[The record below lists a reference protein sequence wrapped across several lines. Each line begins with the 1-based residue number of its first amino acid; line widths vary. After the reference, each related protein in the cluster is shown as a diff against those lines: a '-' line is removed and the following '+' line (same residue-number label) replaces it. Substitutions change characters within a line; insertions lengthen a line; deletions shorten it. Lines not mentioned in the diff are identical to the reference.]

1 MWVWRPENGTLGV
14 KASLKKKEPGNVTRK
29 ANGKRTK
36 KESFLESR
44 RGQIRSQGRSAV
56 VGASESPG
64 EVRAEQESF
73 YFLAECLVVGSAA
86 YFGQSNWSVAR

>member
-36 KESFLESR
+36 KESFLESQRKRTNKEPRKVSSGRCFRKPR
-44 RGQIRSQGRSAV
+44 RG
-56 VGASESPG
+56 ESRTGVILFP
-64 EVRAEQESF
+64 S
-73 YFLAECLVVGSAA
+73 
-86 YFGQSNWSVAR
+86 